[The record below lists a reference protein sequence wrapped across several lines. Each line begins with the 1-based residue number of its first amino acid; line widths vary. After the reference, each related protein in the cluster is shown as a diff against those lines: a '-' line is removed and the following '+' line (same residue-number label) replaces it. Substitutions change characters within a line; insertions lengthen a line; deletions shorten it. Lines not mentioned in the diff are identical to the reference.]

1 MAVHLLC
8 QKKAPLCTV
17 FGECC
22 LLGRINALFGRL
34 IASFGT
40 VTAFLGTLTAL
51 LGKLSA
57 LLCQNGAVS
66 LRIDQTFSIG
76 IQNVFHWN
84 SKSNPLDFAND
95 LSGRVPHLHPSVTT
109 LQAEVFS
116 QMANVGGDATFD
128 SYAKQTGGVTFL
140 NKSLAPVGGVTVGES
155 ARTAGMLREAMPKRL
170 RQRPSWQIPYISM
183 FCPFLWKKSLFTNW
197 EV

>member
-66 LRIDQTFSIG
+66 LRIDHG
-76 IQNVFHWN
+76 NQNVFQW
-84 SKSNPLDFAND
+84 KS
-95 LSGRVPHLHPSVTT
+95 
-109 LQAEVFS
+109 
-116 QMANVGGDATFD
+116 
-128 SYAKQTGGVTFL
+128 
-140 NKSLAPVGGVTVGES
+140 
-155 ARTAGMLREAMPKRL
+155 KRL
-170 RQRPSWQIPYISM
+170 SLK
-183 FCPFLWKKSLFTNW
+183 FKSTFNESLRSCKRDCSNKARLLRSNVRATAMRN
-197 EV
+197 ECDARKVLRTS

>member
-40 VTAFLGTLTAL
+40 VTAFLGKLTAFF
-51 LGKLSA
+51 GKPSA

-66 LRIDQTFSIG
+66 LRIDLKYFSEI
-76 IQNVFHWN
+76 N
-84 SKSNPLDFAND
+84 L
-95 LSGRVPHLHPSVTT
+95 
-109 LQAEVFS
+109 E
-116 QMANVGGDATFD
+116 FD
-128 SYAKQTGGVTFL
+128 
-140 NKSLAPVGGVTVGES
+140 
-155 ARTAGMLREAMPKRL
+155 
-170 RQRPSWQIPYISM
+170 
-183 FCPFLWKKSLFTNW
+183 
-197 EV
+197 